1 MKRQKEWNDGILEY
15 WENQNLEFWNDGTE
29 KSKIGSM
36 EDRKNRVVPFYGR
49 SVLLSFHSSIVPTFH
64 YSGFLWL
71 FVPMIY
77 SPILRISMSSTSPVL
92 PRPSTS
98 FVNPDR
104 EKSPRRMLSPG
115 ASAERKDAFLRSS
128 FRMSIPTGFF
138 DHLHSAAKTRLSP
151 ATATRSISSFP
162 FHHRPARS

>member
-64 YSGFLWL
+64 YS
-71 FVPMIY
+71 I
-77 SPILRISMSSTSPVL
+77 
-92 PRPSTS
+92 S
-98 FVNPDR
+98 FVVP
-104 EKSPRRMLSPG
+104 S
-115 ASAERKDAFLRSS
+115 
-128 FRMSIPTGFF
+128 
-138 DHLHSAAKTRLSP
+138 
-151 ATATRSISSFP
+151 
-162 FHHRPARS
+162 FHHSNIPAFCIQGSL